1 MDPSRALELVCDR
14 EGTPAE
20 SAPAAPRRTT
30 QNGVFALPHQQ
41 ASRKT
46 AIKTNT
52 KGPGSTSK
60 RSLASTP
67 PCAPLQ
73 SSSSKA
79 KAEPPRFATP
89 SGGVRGRF
97 VPGDSKSPAFGSE
110 PALNETFV
118 TPSKAN
124 VRRSARSVRS
134 SRTGEASAS
143 HPTHAPGTR
152 SSQDVDEQD
161 LSVFSYKNITS
172 QVSSSQTEVDDP
184 GPSFDSAARVTT
196 STKVVAA
203 ESATANAKGL
213 RHNGEEA
220 EAGDD
225 EAILLQNSSP
235 PGTYGSDAEF
245 SDIAQSHRVV
255 TQEGFV
261 TEHDDNH
268 EERDHDGGTYSEDEG
283 IFRESLSPVPQEAG
297 DESQAHPDASS
308 GAGSQMDSRSSVEYE
323 RDSKRPRTELH
334 ETWSSVTLDPL
345 CPTPSI
351 FPGASPYLDRARTRV
366 RTMEEQNVEVDERT
380 MTDEQW
386 REKGQE
392 LAVRAGKLIQNVI
405 ELKVN
410 QHARAERLR
419 KNMLTVKSALAME
432 QVELD
437 KSREGLL
444 QWVTPVLTMGGTRRK
459 GSEEPLGNETARAT
473 TKDEGAT

>member
-1 MDPSRALELVCDR
+1 MDTSRALELVCDR

-30 QNGVFALPHQQ
+30 QDGVFALPHQQ

-46 AIKTNT
+46 AFKTNT

-67 PCAPLQ
+67 PCAPVQ
-73 SSSSKA
+73 SSSPKA
-79 KAEPPRFATP
+79 RAEPPRFATP

-97 VPGDSKSPAFGSE
+97 VPGDSKIPAFGSDS
-110 PALNETFV
+110 ALNETFV

-134 SRTGEASAS
+134 SRTGGASAS

-161 LSVFSYKNITS
+161 LSVFLYKNITS
-172 QVSSSQTEVDDP
+172 QVSSSQAEVDDP

-196 STKVVAA
+196 STKAVAS
-203 ESATANAKGL
+203 ESTTANANNL
-213 RHNGEEA
+213 RHNGDEA
-220 EAGDD
+220 EAGDG
-225 EAILLQNSSP
+225 EAILSLNSSP

-245 SDIAQSHRVV
+245 SDIAQSQPVV

-261 TEHDDNH
+261 TEHHH
-268 EERDHDGGTYSEDEG
+268 EERDHDGRTYSEDEG
-283 IFRESLSPVPQEAG
+283 LFRNSLSPVLQEAG

-323 RDSKRPRTELH
+323 RDLKRPRTELH

-386 REKGQE
+386 REKGKE

-419 KNMLTVKSALAME
+419 TNMLTVKSALVME
-432 QVELD
+432 QVELK

-459 GSEEPLGNETARAT
+459 GSEEPSGNETAPAP